1 MQSTNQFLLIPPT
14 STLSKVFVFLQDTHS
29 SPSPCTPSFF
39 QHIVHATVHKR
50 ATCTRSAVFLF
61 DLSQHHCHWCSFNL
75 HVCISS
81 LQCGTSNRVH
91 FLLEPCPR
99 DGSSQP
105 YLTWLLF
112 VIVAVFTNSSPK
124 KVSVRCHRG
133 TLSKI
138 TDCTSLFHQIGQQGD
153 KYGQIKDTDEG
164 YTSFK
169 NKQR

>member
-14 STLSKVFVFLQDTHS
+14 SILSKVFVFLQDTHS

-39 QHIVHATVHKR
+39 QHLVHATVHKR

-99 DGSSQP
+99 DGFITTLLDMVVVRDCSCIHEQFTKKKCPCDAIVEHSQKL
-105 YLTWLLF
+105 LTVLPCF
-112 VIVAVFTNSSPK
+112 IKSDSKATNM
-124 KVSVRCHRG
+124 
-133 TLSKI
+133 
-138 TDCTSLFHQIGQQGD
+138 D
-153 KYGQIKDTDEG
+153 K
-164 YTSFK
+164 
-169 NKQR
+169 